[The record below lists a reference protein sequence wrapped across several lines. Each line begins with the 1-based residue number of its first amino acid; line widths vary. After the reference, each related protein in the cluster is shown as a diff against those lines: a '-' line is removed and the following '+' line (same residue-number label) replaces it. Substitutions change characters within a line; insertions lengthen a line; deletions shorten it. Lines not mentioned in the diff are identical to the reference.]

1 MLVFDV
7 MTNNVKYVLIKKKCR
22 EICLIEM
29 ALFEYKGRNIINFMI
44 LLYIATKT
52 CNSL

>member
-1 MLVFDV
+1 MISDL
-7 MTNNVKYVLIKKKCR
+7 MTNNIKFVLIKKKCR
-22 EICLIEM
+22 EVCLIEM
-29 ALFEYKGRNIINFMI
+29 ALFKYKGRNYIKFMI